1 MPDDYSPSTPTAAE
15 AGTVLANLT
24 EADASA
30 VLDSLSA
37 ETQPPTT
44 SDAADDSGLPSP
56 LEQVL
61 EEADLT
67 KMTDAQV
74 ADFESGD
81 PERVESA
88 LAAQLAPRAPGE
100 ESATAPAR
108 VSIKA
113 LKPEDRARTVQA
125 LDLIRAGKTPADAFA
140 EVFGISPQ
148 AQTMAPEAHDL
159 AQVAAEDF
167 YGAPVVSAALGAAPQ
182 VSDLEQH
189 LAALQQQYQEA
200 KAAYDPTATD
210 ILEQMTDVKM
220 DLRDAR
226 REAAAV
232 GQQWQGT
239 QAESHTRAMDTFAEL
254 IADPTSSFVPLC
266 DDEILLAEAKN
277 DPILYHPDWPEKIG
291 RRVMDKFFNGH
302 AAQSP
307 GPTRGA
313 SLVPPAPRHALR
325 LPGSPVGPGFSA
337 GSLSPQTAMAEIDR
351 LTPEQQDA
359 FIQSLDKLTAAK
371 SRR

>member
-1 MPDDYSPSTPTAAE
+1 MPDDSNPTTPTAAE
-15 AGTVLANLT
+15 AGEVFANLS

-37 ETQPPTT
+37 GAETPTT
-44 SDAADDSGLPSP
+44 EDSTDSSALPST
-56 LEQVL
+56 LEQAL

-88 LAAQLAPRAPGE
+88 LAVQLAPRAPGD
-100 ESATAPAR
+100 ESAPAR

-125 LDLIRAGKTPADAFA
+125 LDLIRAGRTPADAFA

-148 AQTMAPEAHDL
+148 AQTQAPEANDL
-159 AQVAAEDF
+159 AQVAAAEF
-167 YGAPVVSAALGAAPQ
+167 YGAPDASAHLGTAPQ
-182 VSDLEQH
+182 VADLEQQ
-189 LAALQQQYQEA
+189 LAALQQQYQQA
-200 KAAYDPTATD
+200 KEAYDPTATD
-210 ILEQMTDVKM
+210 ILEQMTDVKL
-220 DLRDAR
+220 DLREAR
-226 REAAAV
+226 REAATA
-232 GQQWQGT
+232 GQHWQGT
-239 QAESHTRAMDTFAEL
+239 QAESHTRAMDAFAEL
-254 IADPTSSFVPLC
+254 ISDPSSSFVPYC

-277 DPILYHPDWPEKIG
+277 DPILIHPDWPEKIG
-291 RRVMDKFFNGH
+291 RRVIDKFFNGH

-307 GPTRGA
+307 APARGA
-313 SLVPPAPRHALR
+313 SQVPPAPRHALR

-337 GSLSPQTAMAEIDR
+337 GALSPQTAMAEIDR

>member
-1 MPDDYSPSTPTAAE
+1 MPDDYTPSTPTATE
-15 AGTVLANLT
+15 AGAVLTNLS

-37 ETQPPTT
+37 GAEAPTG
-44 SDAADDSGLPSP
+44 SEAADASALPST
-56 LEQVL
+56 LEQAL
-61 EEADLT
+61 EDADLT

-88 LAAQLAPRAPGE
+88 LAAQLAPRAPGD

-140 EVFGISPQ
+140 EVFGTSNQ
-148 AQTMAPEAHDL
+148 AQSLATEAHEL
-159 AQVAAEDF
+159 AQVTAADF
-167 YGAPVVSAALGAAPQ
+167 YGAPDAAAHLGAAPQ
-182 VSDLEQH
+182 VADLEQH

-200 KAAYDPTATD
+200 KEAYDPTATD

-226 REAAAV
+226 REATAV

-239 QAESHTRAMDTFAEL
+239 QAESHTRAMDSFAEL
-254 IADPTSSFVPLC
+254 IADPSSSFVPFC

-307 GPTRGA
+307 NPTRGA
-313 SLVPPAPRHALR
+313 SLVPPAPRHTLR

-371 SRR
+371 SRH